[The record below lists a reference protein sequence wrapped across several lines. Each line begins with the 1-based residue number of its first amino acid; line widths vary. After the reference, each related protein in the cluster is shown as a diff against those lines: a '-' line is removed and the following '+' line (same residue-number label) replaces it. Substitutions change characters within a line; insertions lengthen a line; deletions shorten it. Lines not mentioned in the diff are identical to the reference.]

1 MLKSSHVP
9 KKTSF
14 AQTLEPSWVEV
25 MVDMESPLGIVS
37 HMVSHTDIVKLVVVG
52 MARVA
57 AMVAM
62 GPMAMQTILVMDIS

>member
-1 MLKSSHVP
+1 MLKSSHIP

-25 MVDMESPLGIVS
+25 MVGMESPLG
-37 HMVSHTDIVKLVVVG
+37 MVSHTDIVKLVVVG

-57 AMVAM
+57 AMNGGHGAH
-62 GPMAMQTILVMDIS
+62 GDADHSGHGH

>member
-1 MLKSSHVP
+1 MG
-9 KKTSF
+9 
-14 AQTLEPSWVEV
+14 
-25 MVDMESPLGIVS
+25 MESPLGIVS

-52 MARVA
+52 MARMA